1 MALIS
6 LRIPDEVAAEFSVL
20 AATQG
25 GKSALLRRL
34 IADALAARAPR
45 ILALPVGRPEKVT
58 VRFRE
63 SEIRQLADVSHQ
75 RGMTR
80 TGWIVALVRSRL
92 GSPVQHSPDEHAA
105 LRAIVRELNGSVVTS
120 TRSRAPQTPVC
131 CRAWRLSP
139 ICPPFKRPSWSSKES
154 WRNCVM
160 PYTATRIIGMDGD
173 EPALTAADRASLR
186 SSTDL
191 VRLGNA

>member
-6 LRIPDEVAAEFSVL
+6 LRVPDEVAADFSAL

-34 IADALAARAPR
+34 IGDALNATSARVPT
-45 ILALPVGRPEKVT
+45 LAVGRPEKVT

-63 SEIRQLADVSHQ
+63 SEMRQLAEVSHQ

-92 GSPVQHSPDEHAA
+92 GSPVQHSPEEHTA
-105 LRAIVRELNGSVVTS
+105 LRAIVRELNRIGGNINQIARAANTSVLQG
-120 TRSRAPQTPVC
+120 RAVESD
-131 CRAWRLSP
+131 LSA
-139 ICPPFKRPSWSSKES
+139 IGEARTVIES
-154 WRNCVM
+154 
-160 PYTATRIIGMDGD
+160 
-173 EPALTAADRASLR
+173 ALALLR
-186 SSTDL
+186 GALD
-191 VRLGNA
+191 GNADYWETRR

>member
-6 LRIPDEVAAEFSVL
+6 LRVPEEVAADFSAL

-34 IADALAARAPR
+34 IGDALNAPSARIA
-45 ILALPVGRPEKVT
+45 ALPVGRPQKVT

-63 SEIRQLADVSHQ
+63 SEMLQLAEVSHQ

-92 GSPVQHSPDEHAA
+92 GSPVQHSPGENAA
-105 LRAIVRELNGSVVTS
+105 LRAIVRELNRIGGNINQIARAANTSVLQG
-120 TRSRAPQTPVC
+120 RAVEPNLSGIREAKTAVELALAQL
-131 CRAWRLSP
+131 RA
-139 ICPPFKRPSWSSKES
+139 
-154 WRNCVM
+154 
-160 PYTATRIIGMDGD
+160 
-173 EPALTAADRASLR
+173 ALD
-186 SSTDL
+186 
-191 VRLGNA
+191 GNADYWEIRR

>member
-6 LRIPDEVAAEFSVL
+6 LRVSDQVAAEFSVL

-34 IADALAARAPR
+34 IADALDAPATR

-63 SEIRQLADVSHQ
+63 TEMRQLAEVSHQ

-105 LRAIVRELNGSVVTS
+105 LRAIVRELNRIGGNINQIARSANRGELDPGAESWKMLAETRFALEALQGELKGVLDRTS
-120 TRSRAPQTPVC
+120 TYWEGR
-131 CRAWRLSP
+131 
-139 ICPPFKRPSWSSKES
+139 
-154 WRNCVM
+154 
-160 PYTATRIIGMDGD
+160 
-173 EPALTAADRASLR
+173 
-186 SSTDL
+186 
-191 VRLGNA
+191 

>member
-6 LRIPDEVAAEFSVL
+6 LRVSDEVAADFSTL

-34 IADALAARAPR
+34 IADALAAPAPR
-45 ILALPVGRPEKVT
+45 ILMLPVGRPEKVT

-63 SEIRQLADVSHQ
+63 SEMRQLAEVSYK

-92 GSPVQHSPDEHAA
+92 GSPVQHSPGEQDA
-105 LRAIVRELNGSVVTS
+105 LRAIVRELNRIGGNINQIARAANISVLQ
-120 TRSRAPQTPVC
+120 SRVVEPD
-131 CRAWRLSP
+131 LSV
-139 ICPPFKRPSWSSKES
+139 IQEAQLAIERELAQL
-154 WRNCVM
+154 RN
-160 PYTATRIIGMDGD
+160 
-173 EPALTAADRASLR
+173 ALH
-186 SSTDL
+186 
-191 VRLGNA
+191 GNADYWDGRR